1 MSFSQDS
8 LSLTVPTAPSTP
20 NLTLPAPSVASSAP
34 PSIASIPTEKLSIWT
49 FFRYARGSE
58 PEFKLKERSDRSG
71 KSSNKRLH
79 YCIACWD
86 KKKSWST
93 IYTSGAR
100 DHLRLNHPSLWK
112 RWLDMEDRQTSSK
125 PKLMPG
131 QQVINS
137 FLLQKDEASRELV
150 LREAY
155 DRPRHLQALLAL
167 CARRRL
173 PLNAIE
179 WPELHDL
186 LLSANPEISGLAQFS
201 RRTFTRALVL
211 NYERYRQILQNNIQE
226 AIGDIHISTDMWT
239 SPARKAYLCICVRWI
254 SHDYQFKH
262 GMLALPQVLFSHS
275 GEIQA
280 AIILRTLKSFGIT
293 TKLGYHSGDNATSND
308 TLLIELSRSLKLEF
322 GIDYDPTTHRIRCLD
337 HILNLALQA
346 FLLATSKEA
355 LKAALAAI
363 EETEDTDPYEL
374 FSAYLDVPVVEDN
387 PASIRAHEQ
396 AQRRGGKVKAKHKG
410 FEGWGATTAL
420 QKLHNLAV
428 WLRNSSIH
436 HDRWIEAVGITL
448 GIDNDTRWSS
458 WYHLIKRTTRKERE
472 IKDFIDKHPECD
484 NFRLNGVEWDT
495 LKRTERF
502 LSVFASGTL
511 WVEGSEASLSQ
522 SLTLMDAILTFF
534 EDQKVLYKSG
544 PEKDLRMVHSIEM
557 GWFILDKYYAL
568 VESTPVYAAA
578 MLLDPSKRKHYL
590 LQNWP
595 EEWHQKTI
603 DAAYSIWQ
611 KEYAHLPHESL
622 PVAAADIDTSHPSS
636 KKRVENELDRL
647 KRRLRVQPTSQED
660 EDMFMAFIEDK
671 TIDLD
676 ALKITPLQWWLV
688 PEQRR
693 RYPRLHRMAI
703 NILSI
708 APSSAEPEQQFS
720 GARRTQSWD
729 RLRLS
734 PENLQ
739 RLECMGNWFARKLIS
754 SEELLMMMVEAVDM
768 EDEMNIDFDEED
780 WGV

>member
-1 MSFSQDS
+1 
-8 LSLTVPTAPSTP
+8 
-20 NLTLPAPSVASSAP
+20 
-34 PSIASIPTEKLSIWT
+34 
-49 FFRYARGSE
+49 
-58 PEFKLKERSDRSG
+58 
-71 KSSNKRLH
+71 
-79 YCIACWD
+79 
-86 KKKSWST
+86 
-93 IYTSGAR
+93 
-100 DHLRLNHPSLWK
+100 
-112 RWLDMEDRQTSSK
+112 
-125 PKLMPG
+125 
-131 QQVINS
+131 
-137 FLLQKDEASRELV
+137 
-150 LREAY
+150 
-155 DRPRHLQALLAL
+155 
-167 CARRRL
+167 
-173 PLNAIE
+173 
-179 WPELHDL
+179 
-186 LLSANPEISGLAQFS
+186 
-201 RRTFTRALVL
+201 
-211 NYERYRQILQNNIQE
+211 
-226 AIGDIHISTDMWT
+226 MWT

-254 SHDYQFKH
+254 SQDYQFKH
-262 GMLALPQVLFSHS
+262 GMLALPQVLFNHS

-293 TKLGYHSGDNATSND
+293 TKLGYHTGDNATSND
-308 TLLIELSRSLKLEF
+308 TLLIELSRSLNLEF

-611 KEYAHLPHESL
+611 KEYAHLPHELLSAA
-622 PVAAADIDTSHPSS
+622 AAADIDTFHPSS

-660 EDMFMAFIEDK
+660 EDMFMAIIEDK

-720 GARRTQSWD
+720 GARRTQS
-729 RLRLS
+729 
-734 PENLQ
+734 
-739 RLECMGNWFARKLIS
+739 
-754 SEELLMMMVEAVDM
+754 
-768 EDEMNIDFDEED
+768 
-780 WGV
+780 

>member
-1 MSFSQDS
+1 MSFSHDS
-8 LSLTVPTAPSTP
+8 LSLTVPTTPSTP

-58 PEFKLKERSDRSG
+58 PEFRLKERSDRSG

-226 AIGDIHISTDMWT
+226 AIGNIHISTDMWT

-254 SHDYQFKH
+254 SQDYQFKH

-293 TKLGYHSGDNATSND
+293 TKLGYHTGDNATSND

-534 EDQKVLYKSG
+534 EDQKV
-544 PEKDLRMVHSIEM
+544 
-557 GWFILDKYYAL
+557 
-568 VESTPVYAAA
+568 
-578 MLLDPSKRKHYL
+578 
-590 LQNWP
+590 
-595 EEWHQKTI
+595 
-603 DAAYSIWQ
+603 
-611 KEYAHLPHESL
+611 
-622 PVAAADIDTSHPSS
+622 
-636 KKRVENELDRL
+636 
-647 KRRLRVQPTSQED
+647 
-660 EDMFMAFIEDK
+660 
-671 TIDLD
+671 
-676 ALKITPLQWWLV
+676 
-688 PEQRR
+688 
-693 RYPRLHRMAI
+693 YP
-703 NILSI
+703 
-708 APSSAEPEQQFS
+708 
-720 GARRTQSWD
+720 
-729 RLRLS
+729 
-734 PENLQ
+734 
-739 RLECMGNWFARKLIS
+739 IS
-754 SEELLMMMVEAVDM
+754 SR
-768 EDEMNIDFDEED
+768 
-780 WGV
+780 